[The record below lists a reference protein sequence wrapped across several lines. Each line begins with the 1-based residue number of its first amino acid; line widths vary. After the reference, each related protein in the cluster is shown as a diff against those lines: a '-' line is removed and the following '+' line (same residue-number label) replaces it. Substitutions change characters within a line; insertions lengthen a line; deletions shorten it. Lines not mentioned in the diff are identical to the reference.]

1 MASAPRFRSLV
12 DEHVGNRIPECATE
26 SDALRG
32 AFLHPLKRTV
42 FHDGVPPRLIDGDVE
57 KGRDATDLS
66 SRALF
71 EIAKVN
77 ERQVGQ
83 VTGSPSTQHF
93 FPEQPKRAAVSIA
106 QQLGD
111 DLLHPRCARL
121 GRYSGVTST
130 PLPSPSSPSNSP
142 SGTSSMQASSL
153 GARINMRV
161 PTMAGWA

>member
-12 DEHVGNRIPECATE
+12 DEHVGNGIPECATE
-26 SDALRG
+26 RHARRG
-32 AFLHPLKRTV
+32 VLLHPLKQTV

-57 KGRDATDLS
+57 KGRDAMDLS
-66 SRALF
+66 SRALL
-71 EIAKVN
+71 EITKVN

-83 VTGSPSTQHF
+83 VTDSPSTRHI
-93 FPEQPKRAAVSIA
+93 FPEQPKRVAVA
-106 QQLGD
+106 GEQQLGD

-121 GRYSGVTST
+121 GRYSGITSM

-153 GARINMRV
+153 GPRINMRV
-161 PTMAGWA
+161 PTMAGWE